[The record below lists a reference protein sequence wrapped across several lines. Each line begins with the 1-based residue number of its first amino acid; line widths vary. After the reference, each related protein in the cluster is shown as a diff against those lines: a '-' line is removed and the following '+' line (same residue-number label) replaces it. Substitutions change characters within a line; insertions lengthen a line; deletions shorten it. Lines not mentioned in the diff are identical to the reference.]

1 MDLGRI
7 LWVAGAYLAGT
18 FPSTYLIA
26 RAMRATEVLT
36 AADRNRSEGD
46 AHVLMRDHMGGGWGV
61 LAGTI
66 DVAKALVY
74 VLVARRYG
82 HLPASWV
89 AVCAVVLVTGY
100 TFPFYARS
108 MAGRGLAASAG
119 VLLAL
124 LPIPMVVAGLII
136 VLGYFARTMGP
147 ATTLGFASVP
157 VVAQLQGQPR
167 AYVMM
172 AAGVFGIILL
182 RRLEGVSEAARRHGW
197 RRALTRR
204 LLLDADE
211 PVPRTQPGVVD
222 PREGSPPG

>member
-7 LWVAGAYLAGT
+7 FWVAGAYLVGT

-26 RAMRATEVLT
+26 RAMRATEVLA

-82 HLPASWV
+82 HLPDSWV
-89 AVCAVVLVTGY
+89 AVCAVVLVMGY
-100 TFPFYARS
+100 TFPFYAKS

-119 VLLAL
+119 VLLGL
-124 LPIPMVVAGLII
+124 LPVPMVVAGLII

-147 ATTLGFASVP
+147 ATTMGFASIP
-157 VVAQLQGQPR
+157 IVAQIQGQPR
-167 AYVMM
+167 PYVLM

-182 RRLEGVSEAARRHGW
+182 RRIEGVSVAARRHGW
-197 RRALTRR
+197 VRALPRR

-211 PVPRTQPGVVD
+211 PTPRTQPGAEAR
-222 PREGSPPG
+222 REGSPPG